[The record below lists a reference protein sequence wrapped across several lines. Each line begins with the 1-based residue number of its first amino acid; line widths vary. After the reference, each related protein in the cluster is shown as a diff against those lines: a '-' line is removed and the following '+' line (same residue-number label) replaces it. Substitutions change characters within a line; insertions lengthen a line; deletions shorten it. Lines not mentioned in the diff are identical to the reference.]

1 MNDFLKENPDCK
13 TLLMAIMVLGAALLM
28 LVVGLASFI
37 Q

>member
-13 TLLMAIMVLGAALLM
+13 TLLMVIMVSGAALLM
-28 LVVGLASFI
+28 LVVGLTSFI